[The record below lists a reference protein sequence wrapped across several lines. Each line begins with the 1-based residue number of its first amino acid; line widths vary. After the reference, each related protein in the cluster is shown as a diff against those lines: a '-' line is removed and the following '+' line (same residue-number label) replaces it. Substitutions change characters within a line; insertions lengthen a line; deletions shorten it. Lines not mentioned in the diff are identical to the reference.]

1 MKLPAMKWALY
12 WSLTERFG
20 KIESAK
26 MHNMYPRESN
36 IRDYNL
42 FANSL
47 VGEPSKHLSP
57 EFQAIENTSP
67 TSCNYCPLYYI
78 YSYYVRWCSGPTYY
92 ANQNKNHPDFKV
104 RPSSLNKKRY
114 PSLFVVCFSLTT
126 RHDCRVVG
134 LGRQFEAQTARV
146 LDGSRWDAWKI
157 ERWRYCRVRSTI
169 VKTQQQIYYC
179 NYDHHIYI
187 MKYIYIIY
195 IYYSLCISYCIVLLL
210 IIDDLLFLL
219 L

>member
-1 MKLPAMKWALY
+1 MKLPAMKWAWY

-47 VGEPSKHLSP
+47 AGEPSKHLSP

-67 TSCNYCPLYYI
+67 TFCNYCPLYYI
-78 YSYYVRWCSGPTYY
+78 YYVRWCSGPTYY

-126 RHDCRVVG
+126 RHGGVVSSVFFG
-134 LGRQFEAQTARV
+134 DNLRLRLHEFLMDLAEMLGKSKGG
-146 LDGSRWDAWKI
+146 GS
-157 ERWRYCRVRSTI
+157 
-169 VKTQQQIYYC
+169 
-179 NYDHHIYI
+179 
-187 MKYIYIIY
+187 
-195 IYYSLCISYCIVLLL
+195 L
-210 IIDDLLFLL
+210 
-219 L
+219 

>member
-1 MKLPAMKWALY
+1 MKLPAMKWAWY

-47 VGEPSKHLSP
+47 VGEPSKHFSP

-67 TSCNYCPLYYI
+67 TFCNYCPLYYI
-78 YSYYVRWCSGPTYY
+78 YYVRWCSGPTCY

-114 PSLFVVCFSLTT
+114 PSLFVVRFFFNNKAWLSCLN
-126 RHDCRVVG
+126 G

-157 ERWRYCRVRSTI
+157 ERWRFCRVRSTI
-169 VKTQQQIYYC
+169 VKNTAA
-179 NYDHHIYI
+179 N
-187 MKYIYIIY
+187 
-195 IYYSLCISYCIVLLL
+195 LLL
-210 IIDDLLFLL
+210 
-219 L
+219 